1 MVPLFEAVQIPF
13 VTKHLGADGAF
24 QANETFDNAAKA
36 MLDEL
41 HRWAEALKP
50 MRSQ

>member
-1 MVPLFEAVQIPF
+1 MLDHSGSFAPNDLI
-13 VTKHLGADGAF
+13 TK
-24 QANETFDNAAKA
+24 AATQ

-50 MRSQ
+50 MQAK

>member
-1 MVPLFEAVQIPF
+1 MKEGKFEAPD
-13 VTKHLGADGAF
+13 A
-24 QANETFDNAAKA
+24 ANASANA

-50 MRSQ
+50 MRG